1 MIKRPLLFMLL
12 LAGTMV
18 LTYQAS
24 AIESPELR
32 KILKAHVDTMGGWM
46 HWNDVESIRSTGT
59 LERDGQQIEFCIIKK
74 RPQQIRATLTIPIPE
89 SDDEAMQII
98 QAHDGRNAWAGTRR
112 AGDARLNKTEL
123 TDSQAQALLNDAS
136 VLPKLI
142 QLWRAGAP
150 MEILQHPSARNHEC
164 TTLKVTSTTADD
176 IYIFLLDQNYKV
188 TSYTHTTHDQ
198 QTTQTHLSHY
208 KQIDGLYLP
217 MHMEIHSEQTGR
229 SIMTTKAIVIG
240 VGIYEDY
247 FASAGDLQ

>member
-1 MIKRPLLFMLL
+1 MLL
-12 LAGTMV
+12 LACTMV

-32 KILKAHVDTMGGWM
+32 EILKAHVDTMGGWM

-98 QAHDGRNAWAGTRR
+98 RAHDGKHGWSAIRR
-112 AGDARLNKTEL
+112 TGEEALNKTKLSDEE
-123 TDSQAQALLNDAS
+123 AHALLNDAS

-164 TTLKVTSTTADD
+164 TTLKVTSTTADE
-176 IYIFLLDQNYKV
+176 IYTFVLDQNYKV
-188 TSYTHTTHDQ
+188 TSYTYTTQDQ
-198 QTTQTHLSHY
+198 QTTHTHLSHY
-208 KQIDGLYLP
+208 EQVDGLYLP

-229 SIMTTKAIVIG
+229 SIMTTEAIVIG
-240 VGIYEDY
+240 VGIYKDY
-247 FASAGDLQ
+247 FTSATIK